1 MGIVTSTFTTYD
13 ASAINREDLIDV
25 ITNIDPTDAWFTS
38 NTPNGKAKA
47 RYHEWLKDSLATPT
61 ANKTIEG
68 DQYSATAI
76 TQPTRLGNYTQIL
89 RKTWSIT
96 DTEEEVDKAGM
107 KSALSYYQTKNL
119 KELARDIEYAM
130 LINSAAS
137 AGATGTARQ
146 MKGVLGWV
154 TTNVVTGTGT
164 GDEVLTESMVNDAL
178 QKIWENGEKPSNL
191 LCGGFQKRKISA
203 FTSNTRYSVADEKKL
218 TYAVDVYQSD
228 FGTVAVRLSTIM
240 NSAAAGYVLAFGNMS
255 LWQKA
260 WLRPVKVTES
270 AKIAAS
276 TMKVAEAE
284 LTLECRAEDGSAK
297 ISQLTTS

>member
-1 MGIVTSTFTTYD
+1 MAIVTNTFTTYD
-13 ASAINREDLIDV
+13 ASAVNREDLIDV

-38 NTPNGKAKA
+38 NTPNTKAKA
-47 RYHEWLKDSLATPT
+47 RYHEWLKDSLASPT
-61 ANKTIEG
+61 ANSTIEG
-68 DQYSATAI
+68 DQYSAKAI

-96 DTEEEVDKAGM
+96 DTEEAVDKAGM

-240 NSAAAGYVLAFGNMS
+240 NSAAPGYVLAFGNMS

-260 WLRPVKVTES
+260 WLRPVKVETS

-297 ISQLTTS
+297 ISQLATS